1 MQVLREYKGS
11 NSSSKNVLGKGKTE
25 NEDNSVVLL
34 KVIPYP
40 TLLFESTEGMID
52 WWLADNLLYPIKALK
67 KYKLADIKTFEPV
80 VTRSSISEDMMKE
93 SSSVIYV
100 GNSGSN
106 SDAATAIPTPLTS
119 SSMEYDNMM
128 IIMFRRINNEEN
140 TSEIEI
146 LRKENRMIVFS
157 YWNVEKWQAIA
168 EKLYQQVLSKDN
180 GMEEE

>member
-1 MQVLREYKGS
+1 M
-11 NSSSKNVLGKGKTE
+11 
-25 NEDNSVVLL
+25 
-34 KVIPYP
+34 
-40 TLLFESTEGMID
+40 
-52 WWLADNLLYPIKALK
+52 
-67 KYKLADIKTFEPV
+67 

-106 SDAATAIPTPLTS
+106 SDTATAIPTPLTS
-119 SSMEYDNMM
+119 SSMEYDNRM

-157 YWNVEKWQAIA
+157 Y
-168 EKLYQQVLSKDN
+168 
-180 GMEEE
+180 